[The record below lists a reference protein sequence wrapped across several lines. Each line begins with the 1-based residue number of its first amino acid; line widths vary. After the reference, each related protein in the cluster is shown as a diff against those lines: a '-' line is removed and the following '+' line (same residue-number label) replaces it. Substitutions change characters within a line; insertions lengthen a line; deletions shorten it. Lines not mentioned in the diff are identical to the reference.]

1 MMGTWTATYDSEGKR
16 LRKRDRYMKREQIER
31 WVKKAQRSMK
41 AMGEAVVEGVVKVIV
56 IMLI

>member
-1 MMGTWTATYDSEGKR
+1 
-16 LRKRDRYMKREQIER
+16 MKREQIER